1 MTDFTDN
8 KFFAQSDGPCVMIDS
23 NSYKKL
29 KEQAHKNQQDIEEK
43 AKMKYQ
49 DIEEK
54 AKMKYQEYL
63 GKNDINVTF
72 KIPSLNLIARG
83 AGIIVPI
90 EDEYSEYSSQY
101 NYGEK
106 IRYGIVERL
115 TNDIEANFKDWRK
128 DVRKLFN
135 DLHQDMLR
143 KMVRNTYT
151 MIILYIIVIIETI
164 CLIFF

>member
-8 KFFAQSDGPCVMIDS
+8 KFFAQSDCPCVMIDS
-23 NSYKKL
+23 NSYKNL
-29 KEQAHKNQQDIEEK
+29 KERAIQNQQDIEEK
-43 AKMKYQ
+43 AKMKYN
-49 DIEEK
+49 
-54 AKMKYQEYL
+54 EYL
-63 GKNDINVTF
+63 AKNDINVTF
-72 KIPSLNLIARG
+72 KIPSLDIIARG

-106 IRYGIVERL
+106 IRYGIVKKL

-128 DVRKLFN
+128 DVRKLFT

-164 CLIFF
+164 CLILF

>member
-1 MTDFTDN
+1 MVNMADFTNN
-8 KFFAQSDGPCVMIDS
+8 KFFAQSDGSCVMIDS

-29 KEQAHKNQQDIEEK
+29 KEQAHKNQ
-43 AKMKYQ
+43 Q

-106 IRYGIVERL
+106 NKIWY
-115 TNDIEANFKDWRK
+115 
-128 DVRKLFN
+128 
-135 DLHQDMLR
+135 
-143 KMVRNTYT
+143 
-151 MIILYIIVIIETI
+151 
-164 CLIFF
+164 C

>member
-1 MTDFTDN
+1 MVNMTDFTDN

-29 KEQAHKNQQDIEEK
+29 KEQAHKNQ
-43 AKMKYQ
+43 Q

-115 TNDIEANFKDWRK
+115 TKDIEAHFKGWRK
-128 DVRKLFN
+128 EVRQEFNLMKN
-135 DLHQDMLR
+135 DLLQRLKKD
-143 KMVRNTYT
+143 VYT
-151 MIILYIIVIIETI
+151 IALLSIAVIIETL
-164 CLIFF
+164 CLIFLI

>member
-49 DIEEK
+49 
-54 AKMKYQEYL
+54 EYL

-72 KIPSLNLIARG
+72 KIPSLNLIDMVLLKDLQMTLKL
-83 AGIIVPI
+83 ILKI
-90 EDEYSEYSSQY
+90 
-101 NYGEK
+101 GEK
-106 IRYGIVERL
+106 
-115 TNDIEANFKDWRK
+115 
-128 DVRKLFN
+128 
-135 DLHQDMLR
+135 M
-143 KMVRNTYT
+143 
-151 MIILYIIVIIETI
+151 
-164 CLIFF
+164 

>member
-1 MTDFTDN
+1 MADFTDN
-8 KFFAQSDGPCVMIDS
+8 KFFAQSDSPCVMIDS

-49 DIEEK
+49 
-54 AKMKYQEYL
+54 EYL
-63 GKNDINVTF
+63 GNNDINVTF

-83 AGIIVPI
+83 AEIIVPI
-90 EDEYSEYSSQY
+90 EDEYSEYNSQY

>member
-1 MTDFTDN
+1 MNNERNSSD
-8 KFFAQSDGPCVMIDS
+8 KIFFAQSDCPCVMIDS

-29 KEQAHKNQQDIEEK
+29 KEQAIKKQEDIEEK
-43 AKMKYQ
+43 AKMRYK
-49 DIEEK
+49 
-54 AKMKYQEYL
+54 EYL
-63 GKNDINVTF
+63 SKGDINVTF
-72 KIPSLNLIARG
+72 KIPSLDIIARG

-90 EDEYSEYSSQY
+90 EDEYSD
-101 NYGEK
+101 
-106 IRYGIVERL
+106 GIVERL

-164 CLIFF
+164 CLIFLI